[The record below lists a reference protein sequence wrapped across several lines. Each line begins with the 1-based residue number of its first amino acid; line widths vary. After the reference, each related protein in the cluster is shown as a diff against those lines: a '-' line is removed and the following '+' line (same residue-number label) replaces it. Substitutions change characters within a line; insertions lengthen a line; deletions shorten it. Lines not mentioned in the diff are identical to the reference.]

1 MSLSYQLDPTAW
13 DLIVSPGGNFATV
26 TDAAQIQQDVCSAI
40 RTFQGECWYD
50 NTQGMPY
57 FQSIFGKQVA
67 TAFLKKQIQNAAL
80 TVPTVT
86 GATIANLAIANR
98 VLTGTVFVTTLTS
111 TTPIEVNF

>member
-1 MSLSYQLDPTAW
+1 MAITYALDPATW
-13 DLIVSPGGNFATV
+13 DLIVGPDGNFV
-26 TDAAQIQQDVCSAI
+26 TLTGAAQIQQDVCSAI

-67 TAFLKKQIQNAAL
+67 TSFLKKQIQNAAL

-86 GATIANLAIANR
+86 GATLANLSISGR
-98 VLTGTVFVTTLTS
+98 VLTGTVFVTTSTS